1 MARGN
6 VGDSMSIDST
16 IARRDA
22 IAQYRIIGEVAHPHL
37 TSIAELAAVICGV
50 SSAVINIIDDRF
62 QHQIA
67 AVGLEPEVCARED
80 SMCAVILH
88 EARHVKVVDA
98 REDARFANNPFVTGE
113 IARVRLYASSPVVT
127 PSGIA
132 IGTLCVFDEEP
143 GELEEHQS
151 RALNA
156 LADRV
161 VDVLELRRTAEELR
175 RSNEQLLHFASQVSH
190 DLRNPLTALSGFL
203 ELAEDDPGLEHAPLA
218 AESIG
223 RARSVAS
230 RMNVMVVDFLDYA
243 RAEGTEPRREPVDLA
258 AVVAAVVEDLHAV
271 IDSTGAAVTVESDAP
286 VVGDPTL
293 LRALLQNLIGNA
305 VKFSAAAGSTPR
317 VEVRVSTGP
326 DGRCIT
332 VDDNGPGIPESERER
347 VFGIMQRGVGRDVPG
362 LGIGLATCRR
372 IVESHR
378 GRIGV
383 EDSPLGGTRVR
394 VDLPSDPA
402 RSDG

>member
-1 MARGN
+1 
-6 VGDSMSIDST
+6 MSIDST

-67 AVGLEPEVCARED
+67 AVGFEPEACARED
-80 SMCAVILH
+80 SMCAAILH
-88 EARHVKVVDA
+88 EARHVKITDA
-98 REDARFANNPFVTGE
+98 RVDARFANNPFVTGE

-143 GELEEHQS
+143 GHLEEHQS
-151 RALNA
+151 RALDA
-156 LADRV
+156 LAEQV

-175 RSNEQLLHFASQVSH
+175 QSNERLAHFAGQVSH

-203 ELAEDDPGLEHAPLA
+203 ELAEDDPGLASAPLA

-223 RARSVAS
+223 RARSVAT
-230 RMNVMVVDFLDYA
+230 RMNEMVIDILDHARVDGA
-243 RAEGTEPRREPVDLA
+243 EPRHGRVDLES
-258 AVVAAVVEDLHAV
+258 VVHSVVEDLDAMIAECGATV
-271 IDSTGAAVTVESDAP
+271 DVECDSTVI
-286 VVGDPTL
+286 GDPTL
-293 LRALLQNLIGNA
+293 LRALMQNLIANA
-305 VKFSAAAGSTPR
+305 VKFADAAGVPPR
-317 VEVRVSTGP
+317 VLVRVTEEAKGW
-326 DGRCIT
+326 RIT

-347 VFGIMQRGVGRDVPG
+347 VFGLLERDADDDVSG
-362 LGIGLATCRR
+362 YGIGLATCRR
-372 IVESHR
+372 IVESHH

-394 VDLPSDPA
+394 VDLPSAPA
-402 RSDG
+402 SSDG